1 MMFTWSSI
9 YLLYVIS
16 EWVIRL
22 TMLVWVP
29 QKRSPAAARTWLMFI
44 FLLPWPGLIV
54 YAVIGRV
61 YWPKRRMEL
70 QARASARLREIQF
83 QWGDTLQK
91 FRPEVPLPFQPAVML
106 TRNLGEFDVFGQNAV
121 EFLDEYNAAIARLVA
136 DIDGAQNHVHLQYY
150 IFENDE
156 TGRQVTDALLRAAG
170 RGVKCRVLMDA
181 VGGRSGLKN
190 FAPELQAGGVEVT
203 ALLPVGLFRRK
214 AARLDLRNHRKIV
227 VIDGR
232 IGYVGSQNI
241 INARVSPTLVHEE
254 LVARVQGPVV
264 SQLQVVFLADHYFE
278 TETRLE
284 DKDLFPDLT
293 AAGNSAAQLMPS
305 GPGYRYNNAE
315 QLLVS
320 LLHDARQRVVITT
333 PYFVPDTSFIQAMET
348 AVLSGVEVHLVVS
361 RQADHLLVS
370 LAQQSY
376 YEALLDAGVKIHLY
390 KPYFLH
396 AKHVTVDNSL
406 AFVGS
411 TNIDLRSF
419 GLDAEV
425 SLLIYDPDVVANLRK
440 IQDRYFADSDLLT
453 MEEWSRRPWLLQ
465 VVQNIAR
472 LADSLL

>member
-1 MMFTWSSI
+1 MLTWSFI
-9 YLLYVIS
+9 YVLYVIS

-61 YWPKRRMEL
+61 YWPKRRLEL
-70 QARASARLREIQF
+70 QAKASARVRETQF
-83 QWGDTLQK
+83 QWGSFLEK
-91 FRPEVPLPFQPAVML
+91 LRPEIPEVLQPTVTLA
-106 TRNLGEFDVFGQNAV
+106 RNLGEFNVVGQNAV
-121 EFLDEYNAAIARLVA
+121 ELLDEYNASIARLVA
-136 DIDGAQNHVHLQYY
+136 DINEAHNHVHLEYY

-156 TGRQVTDALLRAAG
+156 TGRCVTDALLRAAG

-181 VGGRSGLKN
+181 VGGRSGLKA
-190 FAPELQAGGVEVT
+190 FAPELQAAGVEVT

-227 VIDGR
+227 IIDGR
-232 IGYVGSQNI
+232 IGYIGSQNI
-241 INARVSPTLVHEE
+241 INARVNATIIHEE
-254 LVARVQGPVV
+254 LVARIQGPVV
-264 SQLQVVFLADHYFE
+264 AQMQVVFLADRYFE
-278 TETRLE
+278 TETRLDE
-284 DKDLFPDLT
+284 VELFPDPEQC
-293 AAGNSAAQLMPS
+293 GDSPAQLIPG
-305 GPGYRYNNAE
+305 GPGYRYSNAE
-315 QLLVS
+315 ELLVS
-320 LLHDARQRVVITT
+320 LIHDARRRVVITT
-333 PYFVPDTSFIQAMET
+333 PYFVPDAPFIQAMET

-376 YEALLDAGVKIHLY
+376 YEALLEAGVKIHLY
-390 KPYFLH
+390 RPYFLH
-396 AKHVTVDNSL
+396 AKHVTVDDSL

-419 GLDAEV
+419 GLDAEI
-425 SLLIYDPDVVANLRK
+425 SLLIYDPAVVAKLRV
-440 IQDRYFADSDLLT
+440 IQDRYFANSDLLT
-453 MEEWSRRPWLLQ
+453 MEQWNRRPWSLQ
-465 VVQNIAR
+465 IAQNTAR